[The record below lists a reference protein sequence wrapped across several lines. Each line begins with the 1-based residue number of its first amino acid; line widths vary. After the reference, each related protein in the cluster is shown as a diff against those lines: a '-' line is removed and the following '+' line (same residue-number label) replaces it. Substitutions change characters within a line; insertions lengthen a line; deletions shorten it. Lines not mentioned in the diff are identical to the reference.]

1 MHQEHI
7 PGFHAVNLMRHPAP
21 LPATGLHALHYS
33 IIMKL
38 NSSFAKTFP
47 APSAEAIRIAKYLA
61 SAGLGSR
68 RGCEEFILA
77 GRVKVNGNAIA
88 TPALNV
94 IPGQDEIRFDDKPVK
109 PAGLVYLLLNK
120 PVGYT
125 CSAKD
130 EHAAHLLSE
139 LIPERFGRLFTVGR
153 LDRDSEGAIICTND
167 GNLAQRL
174 AHPRYE
180 FTKYYRVWVRGR
192 VLPETLQQLE
202 KGISDEG
209 ELLHADRAMIH
220 QRLSEVTVLELILK
234 GGKKRE
240 IRRLCRCFNLP
251 VLRLMRTTCGP
262 VQLGRLKPGEWRH
275 LHAAE
280 RLQLLSP

>member
-1 MHQEHI
+1 M
-7 PGFHAVNLMRHPAP
+7 MKS
-21 LPATGLHALHYS
+21 LP
-33 IIMKL
+33 K
-38 NSSFAKTFP
+38 
-47 APSAEAIRIAKYLA
+47 PSVETVRIAKFLA

-68 RGCEEFILA
+68 RGCEEFIRA
-77 GRVKVNGNAIA
+77 GRVRVNDKIIFSPAI
-88 TPALNV
+88 NV
-94 IPGQDEIRFDDKPVK
+94 VSGRDEIRFDDKPVK
-109 PAGLVYLLLNK
+109 PAAPVYLLLYK

-130 EHAAHLLSE
+130 EHAEHLLSE

-167 GNLAQRL
+167 GALAQRL

-192 VLPETLQQLE
+192 VFPETLRQLE
-202 KGISDEG
+202 KGITDEG
-209 ELLHADRAMIH
+209 DLLHAERAMIH
-220 QRLSEVTVLELILK
+220 RRQAEVTVLDLILK

-240 IRRLCRCFNLP
+240 IRRLCRSFGLA
-251 VLRLMRTTCGP
+251 VVRLLRTTCGP
-262 VQLGRLKPGEWRH
+262 VQLGRLKAGEWRH

-280 RLQLLSP
+280 RHELLSP